1 MINKYGEGIA
11 MQISQVFGL
20 VYRVTCWR
28 VLWKRS
34 FLTFIW
40 ARLSQSTILEIYKL
54 WGSSFFQNVRN
65 LIYISKRQKNIRIV
79 FSFLDICI
87 WIGRVNLSL
96 LGREYL
102 SLVVNMLTNS
112 RKIFCIAKRDFFQL
126 NSIHSD
132 Q

>member
-1 MINKYGEGIA
+1 MVKVLPCRFHKSLGSFTVLHVEG
-11 MQISQVFGL
+11 SCEKG
-20 VYRVTCWR
+20 
-28 VLWKRS
+28 S
-34 FLTFIW
+34 FLTFLW
-40 ARLSQSTILEIYKL
+40 ARLSQSTIFEIYKL

-102 SLVVNMLTNS
+102 SLVVNVLTNS